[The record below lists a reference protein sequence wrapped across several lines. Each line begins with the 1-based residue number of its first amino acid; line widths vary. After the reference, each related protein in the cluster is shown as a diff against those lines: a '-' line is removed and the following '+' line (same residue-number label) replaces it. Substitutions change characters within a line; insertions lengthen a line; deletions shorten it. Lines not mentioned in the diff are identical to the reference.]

1 MGMFNLAG
9 SQLTSLA
16 KNNFAIKKACL
27 STGIVLGA
35 LILSGCTTLDE
46 TTPEVKKLVVLHTN
60 DHHGRFWHNEHG
72 EYGMAARKTLL
83 DKLRAQAKDN
93 GQEVILLSGGDINT
107 GIPESDMQQ
116 AEPDFKGM
124 ALLGYDAMAIG
135 NHEFDNPVSVLA
147 KQQAW
152 AGFPFL
158 SANIIDNASNR
169 HAYQAS
175 AVISKGDIRIGLV
188 GLTTT
193 DTKVIGNPEY
203 IGHLTFTKP
212 STAAKLAITEMN
224 KTQQVDITIAVTHMG
239 HFVDAK
245 HGINAPGD
253 VTLARELPAGMLDV
267 IIGGHSQEP
276 VCMLGENESDDN
288 YKAGS
293 ECRPDKQNDT
303 WIMQAHEWG
312 KYVGKAEFEI
322 VDGEVELTSYQLIP
336 VNLTKKQALAN
347 GQYKRSFIGEE
358 IKKSAEIYD
367 FLLPYQQKG
376 EAEIL
381 VPFATVNGFLNGHRV
396 QVRNRQ
402 TNLGKLIA
410 TAQMQKVHA
419 DFGIISSGGIRNSI
433 ESGEVN
439 YKQILSVH
447 PFKNRLTY
455 VDMMGSEVKQYLS
468 TIAAFPPDSG
478 AFAQFS
484 GVSLQVK
491 NKQVSHI
498 LIQGQPLDLKR
509 SYRFS
514 LNSYNAAG
522 GDGYPKLLEHKGY
535 VATPYIDAEVL
546 KEFLQSNSP
555 INANN
560 YQPNGEI
567 NRQ

>member
-1 MGMFNLAG
+1 MFNLAG
-9 SQLTSLA
+9 NQLTSLA
-16 KNNFAIKKACL
+16 ENNFAIKKVCL
-27 STGIVLGA
+27 STALVLGG
-35 LILSGCTTLDE
+35 LLLSACATFDE
-46 TTPEVKKLVVLHTN
+46 NTQPEVKKLVVLHTN

-93 GQEVILLSGGDINT
+93 DQEVILLSGGDINT

-116 AEPDFKGM
+116 AEPDFRGM

-147 KQQAW
+147 KQQEW

-158 SANIIDNASNR
+158 SANIIDNASNE

-175 AVISKGDIRIGLV
+175 TVITKGDIKIGLV

-203 IGHLTFTKP
+203 IGHLSFTKP
-212 STAAKLAITEMN
+212 STAAKIAIDEMN

-276 VCMLGENESDDN
+276 VCMLDENDSDNN
-288 YKAGS
+288 YQAGS
-293 ECRPDKQNDT
+293 ACQPDKQNNT

-322 VDGEVELTSYQLIP
+322 INGEVTLTSYQLIP
-336 VNLTKKQALAN
+336 VNLTQMQRLAN

-358 IKKSAEIYD
+358 LKKSPEVYN

-376 EAEIL
+376 GAEIL
-381 VPFATVNGFLNGHRV
+381 VAFATVNGLLNGHRT
-396 QVRNRQ
+396 QIRNRQ

-439 YKQILSVH
+439 YKQVLSVH

-455 VDMMGSEVKQYLS
+455 VDMMGKDVEQYLM
-468 TIAAFPPDSG
+468 TVAAFPPDSG

-484 GVSLQVK
+484 GVSFQVK
-491 NKQVSHI
+491 DNQVSHI
-498 LIQGQPLDLKR
+498 LIKGQPIDNNR

-522 GDGYPKLLEHKGY
+522 GDGYPKLLDHKGF
-535 VATPYIDAEVL
+535 VATSYIDAEVL

-555 INANN
+555 LNVNE